1 MTSGTRQDGS
11 RPALPLEER
20 ESHGDE
26 NKSVR
31 RASLPAIFI
40 ELPKQRTAAGA
51 SVPTPA
57 AASKPAPGHCSR
69 FGSALSLATLAE
81 PTARG
86 FRFLE
91 ATQLPDG
98 AWPASPES
106 REGCW
111 VTALACWALL
121 GIEEFSGSV
130 RRGLSWLCA
139 DQPGEARLWWRL
151 LRRLH
156 RMRRVSSQKDSYY
169 GWSWTL
175 GTASW
180 VEPTSS
186 AVIVLGSAP
195 ARSVS
200 LAASRRMRLAEAMLY
215 DRMCPGGGWN
225 CGNPMVYG
233 VPGEPQVGTTAWAL
247 LALRQHADRHENQLS
262 MQWLEQA
269 WPKMQSPAS
278 LAMAHLA
285 LDACGREQHDA
296 RNGVAQGAR
305 RQRNTLE
312 CRDSR
317 LGHTRFVRKPELA
330 PVRNR

>member
-1 MTSGTRQDGS
+1 M
-11 RPALPLEER
+11 PLEER

-26 NKSVR
+26 NKAFVE
-31 RASLPAIFI
+31 RACLPFLLSSQNTDGGWGFRSDTRSRVEASAWALLALRECAI
-40 ELPKQRTAAGA
+40 PR
-51 SVPTPA
+51 
-57 AASKPAPGHCSR
+57 
-69 FGSALSLATLAE
+69 TLAE

-91 ATQLPDG
+91 ATQLLDG
-98 AWPASPES
+98 AWPASLES

-121 GIEEFSGSV
+121 GLEEFSGSV
-130 RRGLSWLCA
+130 GRGLSWLCA
-139 DQPGEARLWWRL
+139 DQPGEARLLWRM

-186 AVIVLGSAP
+186 AMIVLGSEA
-195 ARSVS
+195 AR
-200 LAASRRMRLAEAMLY
+200 LLPTASRRIRLAEAMLY

-247 LALRQHADRHENQLS
+247 LALRQNAGRDENQLS
-262 MQWLEQA
+262 IRWLEQA
-269 WPKMQSPAS
+269 WPKMQSVAS

-285 LDACGREQHDA
+285 LDAYGRESRELGMALRKALDVSETHWNVA
-296 RNGVAQGAR
+296 TTAWATLALCGSRNW
-305 RQRNTLE
+305 LPSE
-312 CRDSR
+312 P
-317 LGHTRFVRKPELA
+317 KP
-330 PVRNR
+330 